1 MIYITQSLRDALDW
15 DIINNNKGSELQWT
29 AIFDGIAKTTY
40 KGVELL
46 AIPFWDEI
54 IRSTE
59 TVTGGKAW
67 NKPHRALYTVKE
79 NLLVGSESENEIAE
93 LDIWFEKKDQVNY
106 ILAKDTIG
114 TLIGQDDLLQ
124 VAF

>member
-1 MIYITQSLRDALDW
+1 MVLRQTPGQVIYITQSLRDALDW

-59 TVTGGKAW
+59 TVTG
-67 NKPHRALYTVKE
+67 ALYTVKE

>member
-1 MIYITQSLRDALDW
+1 M
-15 DIINNNKGSELQWT
+15 
-29 AIFDGIAKTTY
+29 
-40 KGVELL
+40 
-46 AIPFWDEI
+46 
-54 IRSTE
+54 
-59 TVTGGKAW
+59 
-67 NKPHRALYTVKE
+67 KE

-93 LDIWFEKKDQVNY
+93 LDIWFEKKDQMNY